1 MINPLKITDYKR
13 NEWDLQAFFFFAVAV
28 QGKNSMQT
36 ARKVQD
42 LLDHISEMFVE
53 NPFYEKYPTET
64 GVIHYLLGEHDEG
77 EACLNLLKEFKFG
90 KYNQWEKLID
100 WFRELKWYYLDK
112 VGLSIG
118 DWLREASVEK
128 LEWIPSV
135 GKKTSRFFKLHS
147 DPEVECVPLDTHI
160 LKYVRERYDAYGGG
174 QGFRIPK
181 TTPQSPYDYRSLER
195 IALEYLK
202 DYAVQNNLKTLAQ
215 ADLAIWSSYAS

>member
-1 MINPLKITDYKR
+1 MIDPQNITDYHR

-77 EACLNLLKEFKFG
+77 EAGLNLLKEFKFG
-90 KYNQWEKLID
+90 KYKQWEGFIGWWKDML
-100 WFRELKWYYLDK
+100 YYMD
-112 VGLSIG
+112 GACLS
-118 DWLREASVEK
+118 DWLREASVHD
-128 LEWIPSV
+128 LEQIPSV

-174 QGFRIPK
+174 EGFRIPK
-181 TTPQSPYDYRSLER
+181 TTPQSKYDYCSLER

-215 ADLAIWSSYAS
+215 ADQAIWSSYAS